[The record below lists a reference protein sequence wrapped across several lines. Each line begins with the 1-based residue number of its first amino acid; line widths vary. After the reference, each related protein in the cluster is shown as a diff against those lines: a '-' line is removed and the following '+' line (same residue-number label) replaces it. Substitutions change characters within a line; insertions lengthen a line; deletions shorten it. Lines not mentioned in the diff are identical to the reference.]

1 MVPEGINGAEVIA
14 RAFTRYNLALGAGL
28 SKVAGKLFRIGHL
41 GDLNEL
47 MLLGAIAGPRWPCSM
62 SASRSSPAAAC
73 GGGAE
78 LLAQQHPHASPAQS
92 LTRRRRSRG
101 IARMTHR
108 VVFLDRAS
116 LKAKVRKPSF
126 ASEYV
131 EHEKTAVDQ
140 IVPRLAGA
148 TVAIVNKV
156 PMRARDAAQ
165 LPQLKMI
172 AVAATGYDVVDV
184 AYCKEH
190 GIAVANIRNY
200 AVHTVPEHAFAMIL
214 ALRRNLL
221 AYRQDVE
228 NGVWNRVRPVLL
240 LYPRHR
246 RSARRHARHH
256 RRGCHRPGYGGD
268 RARIRHARA
277 VRRSPAAED
286 GRRDLHAARAG
297 ARRIG
302 RHLAALPAHCPPRAI
317 SSTSSAFRKMKRN
330 ALLINTARGGLV
342 DEAALIQALD
352 EGLIAGAGFDVL
364 TVEPP
369 RNGHPLLDV
378 RRPNFILTPHVAWA
392 SDGAMQFLAD
402 QLIDN
407 IELWAAGKPQHLVT

>member
-1 MVPEGINGAEVIA
+1 
-14 RAFTRYNLALGAGL
+14 
-28 SKVAGKLFRIGHL
+28 
-41 GDLNEL
+41 
-47 MLLGAIAGPRWPCSM
+47 
-62 SASRSSPAAAC
+62 
-73 GGGAE
+73 
-78 LLAQQHPHASPAQS
+78 
-92 LTRRRRSRG
+92 
-101 IARMTHR
+101 MTLR

-116 LKAKVRKPSF
+116 LKATVRKP
-126 ASEYV
+126 ACATEYL
-131 EHEKTAVDQ
+131 EYPKTSPAEV
-140 IVPRLAGA
+140 VPRLREA
-148 TVAIVNKV
+148 TVAIINKI
-156 PMRARDAAQ
+156 PLRAEVLQQ

-184 AYCKEH
+184 GYCKQH

-200 AVHTVPEHAFAMIL
+200 AIHTVPEHAFALIL
-214 ALRRNLL
+214 ALRRNIL

-228 NGVWNRVRPVLL
+228 NGVWNR
-240 LYPRHR
+240 
-246 RSARRHARHH
+246 SEQFCFFTHAI
-256 RRGCHRPGYGGD
+256 G
-268 RARIRHARA
+268 
-277 VRRSPAAED
+277 
-286 GRRDLHAARAG
+286 DLHGSTLGIIGEGAIGQGTAA
-297 ARRIG
+297 IG
-302 RHLAALPAHCPPRAI
+302 RAFGMRVLFADHLPPKMPGVTFAPFDQVLAESDVISLHCPLTPETRNLI
-317 SSTSSAFRKMKRN
+317 NLEAFRKMKSS

-407 IELWAAGKPQHLVT
+407 IEQWCAGTPQHLVT